1 MMAYFC
7 YHLSD
12 NNVDSSDDAD
22 DVDLSVIILGLL
34 WVWVLWVWGLLF
46 LKNELSILV
55 ADILF

>member
-34 WVWVLWVWGLLF
+34 WVWGLLF